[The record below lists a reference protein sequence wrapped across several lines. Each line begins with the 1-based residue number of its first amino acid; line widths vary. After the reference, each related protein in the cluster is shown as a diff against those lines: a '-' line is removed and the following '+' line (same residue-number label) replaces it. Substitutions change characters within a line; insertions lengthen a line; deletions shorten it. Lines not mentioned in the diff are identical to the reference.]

1 MLPQGLKRELSLL
14 SLQVAG
20 GRDCGLRGPGDRA
33 AESLAGCG
41 GHRACMGNDLPPQ
54 TLSLNGVG
62 DRGQGSP
69 GILFSSCPFS
79 SSPVH
84 PTPPALLHSA
94 FASPA
99 VSSEAQTIAADDP
112 SAESTAAPPPQPE
125 IRFRIAGARLPGSGL
140 SPPSHFLLEMSPCP
154 PRTPPHPSR
163 ASLGEV
169 QELVSGFAPL
179 LATPARWG
187 VGWGAGWG
195 VGVGGLAP
203 AAPAGPAVRGACGP
217 AQRPCA
223 GGSRGVTEPTPCSPR
238 WRGDKPGSRFPWKRH
253 LFAAEPESEPGP
265 CAWGCGGGHGGQG
278 HRSAGW
284 DSPRAA
290 SEGAAHLQP

>member
-1 MLPQGLKRELSLL
+1 MRSRAKCKGSQTPALASHSPSGGPRALGHVTPGSEEGTFPLVL
-14 SLQVAG
+14 AG
-20 GRDCGLRGPGDRA
+20 GRRQRLWPPWARGSGGS
-33 AESLAGCG
+33 ESLAGCG

-195 VGVGGLAP
+195 WGAWRPRPLQAP
-203 AAPAGPAVRGACGP
+203 LCEEPAGQLSGP
-217 AQRPCA
+217 AREAAA
-223 GGSRGVTEPTPCSPR
+223 G
-238 WRGDKPGSRFPWKRH
+238 
-253 LFAAEPESEPGP
+253 
-265 CAWGCGGGHGGQG
+265 
-278 HRSAGW
+278 
-284 DSPRAA
+284 
-290 SEGAAHLQP
+290 